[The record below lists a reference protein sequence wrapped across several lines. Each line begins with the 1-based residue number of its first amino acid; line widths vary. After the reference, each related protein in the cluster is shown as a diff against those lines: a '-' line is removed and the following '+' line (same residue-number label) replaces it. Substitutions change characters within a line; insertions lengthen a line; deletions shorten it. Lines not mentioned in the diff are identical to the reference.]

1 MFQTFVAVRGCPPL
15 FLGMTLANQKGALD
29 AFKSDGESKLL
40 IATSV
45 ADEGIDIAQ
54 CNLVLLYE
62 YTGNVIKMIQ
72 VRGKLAKSDCTIC

>member
-1 MFQTFVAVRGCPPL
+1 M
-15 FLGMTLANQKGALD
+15 
-29 AFKSDGESKLL
+29 L

-45 ADEGIDIAQ
+45 ADEGIDVAE

-72 VRGKLAKSDCTIC
+72 VRGMGNWKWICAWCWVHKEM